1 MASSVATWHALGG
14 TAHRP
19 THEDLSVG
27 TPPQAKPPE
36 RSQQREHLEWS
47 QEFLNALRPC
57 SAGRPQVPIRRNE
70 TDGKA
75 RKAFSMHRWS
85 KLFIPTLREA
95 PADAEV
101 ASHRLLIRAG
111 YIRQLGAG
119 IYNYLFL
126 GQRSLNKIIAI
137 VREEMDKIGQEFYLP
152 GILPKEPWA
161 ESGRWTGMGEN
172 MFRLKDRKGADLC
185 LGMTHEE
192 IMTTIARG
200 ELRSYKQLPQIW
212 YQIQT
217 KFRDEPRPKA
227 GLLRVRQF
235 TMKDSYSFDID
246 GAGLDRSFDLHDGV
260 YRTIF
265 TRCGLKF
272 VSVEADSGA
281 MGGSQSQEFMVYTD
295 AGEDLIA
302 SCPECG
308 YAANLEKAVSRLEP
322 VTEMEATGDGKPE
335 LVATPGCAAIA
346 DVAAFFKISP
356 ASDIKCVAYMA
367 LNRGAAGRDGGRPD
381 TWHGVAAFLRGDHQ
395 VNETKLLGAIGA
407 AELRTM
413 QADELAQYLNGPAG
427 YLGPVGLKPETQ
439 PLGAGLTVVVD
450 KALEGRRNMVCGANK
465 ADYHLRNV
473 TPGRDF
479 GWTLTADIRS
489 VNEGEACPKDNC
501 GGKLVVGKAVEVG
514 HIFKLG
520 YKYSESM
527 GARVLDPNG
536 KEVTPIMGSYGIG
549 IERILTA
556 AIEQSN
562 DANGFWLP
570 ASIAPFT
577 VVVTIT
583 NAADALLKE
592 TGETLAAELE
602 SAGLDV
608 LLDDRDERAGVK
620 FKDADLIGIPYR
632 INVGKKAA
640 AGQVEL
646 VTRARAGSVDVAVAD
661 VVAQV
666 KRRVEEE
673 GLLGQFNG
681 TVD

>member
-1 MASSVATWHALGG
+1 
-14 TAHRP
+14 
-19 THEDLSVG
+19 
-27 TPPQAKPPE
+27 
-36 RSQQREHLEWS
+36 
-47 QEFLNALRPC
+47 
-57 SAGRPQVPIRRNE
+57 
-70 TDGKA
+70 
-75 RKAFSMHRWS
+75 MHRWS

-101 ASHRLLIRAG
+101 ASHRLLVRAG

-126 GQRSLNKIIAI
+126 GQRSLNKITGI
-137 VREEMDKIGQEFYLP
+137 VRQEMDKIGQEFYLP
-152 GILPKEPWA
+152 GLLPKEPWV
-161 ESGRWTGMGEN
+161 ESGRWSVMGEN

-192 IMTTIARG
+192 IMTTIARN

-217 KFRDEPRPKA
+217 KFRDEPRPKS
-227 GLLRVRQF
+227 GLMRVRQF

-246 GAGLDRSFDLHDGV
+246 KEGLDKSFDLHDGV

-272 VSVEADSGA
+272 VAVEADSGS
-281 MGGSQSQEFMVYTD
+281 MGGSQSQEFMVYTE

-308 YAANLEKAVSRLEP
+308 YAANLEKATSQLEP
-322 VTEMEATGDGKPE
+322 VVEMETTGDGSPE
-335 LVATPGCAAIA
+335 LVSTPGCAAIA

-367 LNRGAAGRDGGRPD
+367 LKRGVSGKPGAPADGSSSVGSKPD

-395 VNETKLLGAIGA
+395 VNETKLLGAVGA

-427 YLGPVGLKPETQ
+427 YLGPVGLKPDAK
-439 PLGAGLTVVVD
+439 PLEGGVTVVVD
-450 KALEGRRNMVCGANK
+450 KALEGRKNLVCGANK
-465 ADYHLRNV
+465 QDYHLRNV

-479 GWTLTADIRS
+479 NWTLLADIRS
-489 VNEGEACPKDNC
+489 VNEGESCPAIGKDGGPC
-501 GGKLVVGKAVEVG
+501 AGKLVVGKAVEVG

-527 GARVLDPNG
+527 GARVLDVNG

-562 DANGFWLP
+562 DANGFRLP

-583 NAADALLKE
+583 NVSDASLRE
-592 TGETLAAELE
+592 TGETIAAELE
-602 SAGLDV
+602 AAGLDV

-640 AGQVEL
+640 SGQVEL
-646 VTRARAGSVDVAVAD
+646 VDRAKASSTDVAIGEVIAH
-661 VVAQV
+661 V
-666 KRRVEEE
+666 KLRIEEE
-673 GLLGQFNG
+673 RLLGESS
-681 TVD
+681 